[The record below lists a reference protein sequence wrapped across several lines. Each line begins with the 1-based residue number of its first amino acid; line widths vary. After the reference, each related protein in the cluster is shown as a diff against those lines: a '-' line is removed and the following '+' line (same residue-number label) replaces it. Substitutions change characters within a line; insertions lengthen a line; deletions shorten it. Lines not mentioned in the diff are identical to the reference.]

1 MTTIYPPCSND
12 YSKIKKQKDEFTG
25 TYNLRTSIVIPFYR
39 NIIVLERTLASLT
52 KQTYPKNLFE
62 IILSLDGS
70 PEEVDVV
77 INRFRDKVNIRCI
90 SQHRE
95 GHRVASARN
104 KGIII
109 SKGDVILSLDFDMI
123 CPPDFIET
131 HMIWFH
137 VSDRVATIGPR
148 KFIEAA
154 HVRIDDITANFDLIK
169 NQPSVASVSNRQ
181 LKVDQRLSIF
191 EEFTSCMYPGN
202 FFYGCNVGY
211 RKNQALD
218 IGGFDEDYNS
228 NPNYEDIDFGHRLWL
243 SGIFLVAETNALCF
257 HQENHVVT
265 LEQRAGG
272 GQINREKL
280 YRKFPELIDYRKRLG
295 QP

>member
-1 MTTIYPPCSND
+1 M
-12 YSKIKKQKDEFTG
+12 IKNQKDKFAG
-25 TYNLRTSIVIPFYR
+25 AYSLKTSIVVPFYR

-52 KQTYPKNLFE
+52 KQTYPNHLYE

-70 PEEVDVV
+70 PEEVGVV
-77 INRFRDKVNIRCI
+77 LKRFRDKVNIRCI

-104 KGIII
+104 QGITIA
-109 SKGDVILSLDFDMI
+109 KGDVILSIDFDMI
-123 CPPDFIET
+123 CPPDFVET

-148 KFIEAA
+148 KFIDAT
-154 HVRIDDITANFDLIK
+154 HVCTDDITENFDLIK

-191 EEFTSCMYPGN
+191 KEFTSCTYPGN

-211 RKNQALD
+211 RRSQAVD
-218 IGGFDEDYNS
+218 IGGFDENYNS

-243 SGIFLVAETNALCF
+243 SGIFLVAEENALGF

-265 LEQRAGG
+265 LEQRATG

-280 YRKFPELIDYRKRLG
+280 YRKFPELINYRKGLG
-295 QP
+295 KP